1 MPRTTTNQKIIF
13 LLLLGLSLFPLFYLE
28 IHAGSADVPDRPT
41 NLLAHPSSPTRVD
54 LFWNTP
60 ENDGGSPI
68 TGYKIEYR
76 QLPSSTYLSLEQN
89 TNNVTTTYAHTDLTT
104 TETYIYRVYAINDE
118 GTSDF
123 SIEGIATPQSNSE
136 PLEDIVPNVPTS
148 LTAVDMSP
156 TLIELTWI
164 KPATN
169 NGPPVIGYKIEV
181 KEGSGAYTTLVD
193 NTQSTNTKHT
203 DTGLTTDTE
212 YTYKISAI
220 NSVGASVASNEASA
234 TPLTTSSEPTENIKP
249 NPPKSLDTVPGSPTE
264 IILSWKENALHLSN
278 LRKKF

>member
-1 MPRTTTNQKIIF
+1 V
-13 LLLLGLSLFPLFYLE
+13 S
-28 IHAGSADVPDRPT
+28 
-41 NLLAHPSSPTRVD
+41 
-54 LFWNTP
+54 
-60 ENDGGSPI
+60 
-68 TGYKIEYR
+68 
-76 QLPSSTYLSLEQN
+76 
-89 TNNVTTTYAHTDLTT
+89 
-104 TETYIYRVYAINDE
+104 YIYRVYAINDE

-156 TLIELTWI
+156 TSIELNWI

-181 KEGSGAYTTLVD
+181 KDGSGAYTTLVE
-193 NTQSTNTKHT
+193 NTQSTNTKYT
-203 DTGLTTDTE
+203 DTDLTTNTE

-220 NSVGASVASNEASA
+220 NSIGASVASNEASA

-249 NPPKSLDTVPGSPTE
+249 NPPKSLKAVAGSPTE
-264 IILSWKENALHLSN
+264 MLLSWKEPTSN
-278 LRKKF
+278 NGPDVFCRPNPS